1 MWAIET
7 TQLCKTYD
15 PPSGWRK
22 LARTTPVSA
31 VQDINLQIP
40 EGQLFGLLG
49 PNGAG
54 KTTLVKMLCTLIL
67 PSSGTATI
75 AGLPL
80 QKSGQIRARIGL
92 VVTDER
98 SFYWR
103 LSAWRNLQFFAAMYG
118 LTGVQANERITQV
131 LHDVDLYDVRSRRFS
146 DFSSG
151 MKQRLAIARSIL
163 HQPRILFLDEPSRS
177 LDPNA
182 TQRLHALILRLRAE
196 RQMTMFLVTHD
207 LVEAEALCEQVA
219 LMRQGQVQAV
229 GRPFD
234 LRARLSPQRHY
245 YLRSSP
251 VAEELVTML
260 QTIAPS
266 LTYADGELR
275 FWAGETDGV
284 LTAVL
289 AHLHQ
294 HNITIQT
301 IESAPPSLEQ
311 VFRHYTEEPS

>member
-7 TQLCKTYD
+7 NQLSKTYE

-22 LARTTPVSA
+22 IARSTPVSA
-31 VQDINLQIP
+31 VRDISLQIP

-75 AGLPL
+75 AGFPL
-80 QKSGQIRARIGL
+80 QKAGKIRASIGL

-118 LTGVQANERITQV
+118 LTGSEATQRMTQV
-131 LHDVDLYDVRSRRFS
+131 LHDVDLYDVRARRFS

-151 MKQRLAIARSIL
+151 MKQRLAIARSLL
-163 HQPRILFLDEPSRS
+163 HQPRLLFLDEPSRS

-182 TQRLHALILRLRAE
+182 TQRLHALILRLRTE
-196 RQMTMFLVTHD
+196 RKMTMFLVTHD

-219 LMRQGQVQAV
+219 LMRQGEVQAI

-245 YLRSSP
+245 QLNTS
-251 VAEELVTML
+251 LVEPEQVVTL
-260 QTIAPS
+260 QAIAPS
-266 LTYADGELR
+266 LTYDAGQLQ
-275 FWAGETDGV
+275 FWAGEEDGV

-289 AHLHQ
+289 ASLHQ
-294 HNITIQT
+294 HNITIHT